1 MGRNEAPGRLKRT
14 KVYGR
19 NFEKIIKEKGKRGSK
34 LVPQKL
40 GRKLFP
46 L

>member
-1 MGRNEAPGRLKRT
+1 MEPSEAPGKLKRT

-46 L
+46 V